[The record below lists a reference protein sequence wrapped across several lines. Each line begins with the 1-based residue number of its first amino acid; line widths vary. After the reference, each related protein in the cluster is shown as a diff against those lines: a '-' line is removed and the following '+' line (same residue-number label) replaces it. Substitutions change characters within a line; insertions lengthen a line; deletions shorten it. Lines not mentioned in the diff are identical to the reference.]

1 MTKLLLSSGGSSAV
15 ALKPL
20 SLLRRSLLGIGTASI
35 LLGSFSLAQAAT
47 QSVSLAWNTSTDPSV
62 VGYNVNYGTSS
73 GSYTQTLNAGSIAS
87 ATVSSLAAGQTY
99 YFVVTARNAASQNS
113 LVSNQVSFVTTAAP
127 TPTPVPPTP
136 TPSPT
141 PKISPTPVPPTPTPS
156 PTPKTSPTPTP
167 SSASTLFS
175 PKDVPTIASVDNTNS
190 LEVGV
195 RFQSA
200 VPGTVTAIRFYKSA
214 KNIGSHIGNLW
225 SAAGKLLGSV
235 TFTNET
241 ASGWQQATLATP
253 IALSAATSYVVS
265 YHTSGFYSADYNF
278 FATAFSNGPLTA
290 AASSSGAGNGLY
302 IYGQTS
308 SFPTTSS
315 KSANYWVDLAF
326 LPSSVQPAPAS
337 TLAIDTKAFGD
348 QGSSSA
354 TASTAPFSTSAA
366 NELLLAYIATD
377 YSSGANTSVTS
388 VTGAGL
394 NWVRVVRTNTQA
406 GTSEIWRALAT
417 SALSNV
423 TVSATLSQSVA
434 SSITVTSFKGVD
446 LTGTNGSG
454 AIGAIGSGNASA
466 GAPSASLVT
475 TRNNS
480 WVVGV
485 GNDYDNAIAR
495 TPASGQTLVH
505 QNFSPVGD
513 TYWVQMLNSPTPSS
527 GSSVSLSDSAPA
539 SDRFNLSLCEILPAL
554 QAK

>member
-1 MTKLLLSSGGSSAV
+1 MAKLLLSAGGSSAV

-20 SLLRRSLLGIGTASI
+20 SLLRRSLVGIGTASI

-99 YFVVTARNAASQNS
+99 YFVVTARNAAAQNS
-113 LVSNQVSFVTTAAP
+113 LVSNQVSFVTTASP

-141 PKISPTPVPPTPTPS
+141 PKISPTPTPVPPTPTPS
-156 PTPKTSPTPTP
+156 PTPKATPTPAPTP
-167 SSASTLFS
+167 SSASSLFS
-175 PKDVPTIASVDNTNS
+175 PKDVPAVVSENDPTAV
-190 LEVGV
+190 EVGV
-195 RFQSA
+195 KFQSTA
-200 VPGTVTAIRFYKSA
+200 PGTVTAIRFYKGA
-214 KNIGSHIGNLW
+214 KNIGSHTGHLW
-225 SAAGKLLGSV
+225 SASGKLLGSV
-235 TFTNET
+235 TFTNES

-253 IALSAATSYVVS
+253 VALDAATSYVVS
-265 YHTSGFYSADYNF
+265 YHTSGFYSADSNF

-290 AASSSGAGNGLY
+290 AASSASAGNGLY
-302 IYGQTS
+302 AYGQAS
-308 SFPTTSS
+308 SFPTSTYLST
-315 KSANYWVDLAF
+315 NYWVDVAF

-337 TLAIDTKAFGD
+337 VLAIDTKAFGD

-354 TASTAPFSTSAA
+354 TTSTPPFSTSAA

-394 NWVRVVRTNTQA
+394 NWVCVVRTNTQG

-417 SALSNV
+417 SALSKV

-434 SSITVTSFKGVD
+434 SSITVTSFKGVE
-446 LTGTNGSG
+446 LTGTNGSC
-454 AIGAIGSGNASA
+454 AIGAVGSGNASA

-485 GNDYDNAIAR
+485 G
-495 TPASGQTLVH
+495 
-505 QNFSPVGD
+505 
-513 TYWVQMLNSPTPSS
+513 
-527 GSSVSLSDSAPA
+527 
-539 SDRFNLSLCEILPAL
+539 
-554 QAK
+554 